1 MRTQQDSGG
10 AVELFRAPPQKALL
24 SWTQPAIGNSQP
36 QQPCRLQEVKVFC
49 SQERTANTG
58 PLTKCSHHW
67 NHFYFKTWFSKT
79 IRKGFFFSAFLTNA
93 QTAAS
98 CHARSCSLPF
108 AFCTFNAEH
117 WTPGCPVEGLHL
129 MDCCPFPRDV
139 HLLGAQEP
147 QRMHFSEGS
156 LLQTQADFRTAQT
169 TGKQVLQ
176 IHWIKTNSKI
186 LPTYW

>member
-79 IRKGFFFSAFLTNA
+79 IRKGFFLQCISYECPNCCLLPCKKLQPPICLLHFQCRALNTRVSSWRAAPNGLLPFSQGCALTGSTRTTENAFLWRKS
-93 QTAAS
+93 AAS
-98 CHARSCSLPF
+98 SGWLQDSTDYRKTSF
-108 AFCTFNAEH
+108 ANTLN
-117 WTPGCPVEGLHL
+117 
-129 MDCCPFPRDV
+129 
-139 HLLGAQEP
+139 
-147 QRMHFSEGS
+147 
-156 LLQTQADFRTAQT
+156 
-169 TGKQVLQ
+169 
-176 IHWIKTNSKI
+176 
-186 LPTYW
+186 